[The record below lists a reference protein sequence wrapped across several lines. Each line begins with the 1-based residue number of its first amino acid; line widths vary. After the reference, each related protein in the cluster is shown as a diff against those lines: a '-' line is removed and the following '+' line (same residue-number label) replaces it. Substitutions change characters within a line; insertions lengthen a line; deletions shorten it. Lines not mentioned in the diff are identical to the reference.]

1 MPSYTCQNETKYTI
15 KKINLL
21 FLKSIKKFP
30 MNLGLQLRKLR
41 TAKKYSQQF
50 VADELKI
57 SRNAYMA
64 WESGKTQLSVEKM
77 ERICHFYEIG
87 LKDLLNPMTN
97 NFENVWLSN

>member
-1 MPSYTCQNETKYTI
+1 
-15 KKINLL
+15 
-21 FLKSIKKFP
+21 

-50 VADELKI
+50 VADEMKI

-77 ERICHFYEIG
+77 ERICRFYEIG
-87 LKDLLNPMTN
+87 LNDLLNPISHT
-97 NFENVWLSN
+97 FDIVWLSN